1 MIHLVFNEADSEVL
15 LQAMELDESLHG
27 TILQLHDDYAVGPL
41 IAIYSDDGMAARR
54 NWWREVLLG
63 TEFEKRLDQPG
74 TDDVQ
79 TVNQLIDQLQNNPE
93 EVLWIWAAQNQ
104 HDVSGYYWLVSQLKA
119 LQGRIYLLYLN
130 NLPFLNE
137 KGQLFYPTSISQILP
152 REMLKAKKL
161 ARLITTSEMEVDPD
175 EWTRLCNENKG
186 VRILEGGKKLLQK
199 DYDCFDVELKSFISN
214 DWQKAG
220 KIIHQYQQ
228 KARHKTGDAYLLW
241 RLKQL
246 LLTDMYDQQGEIR
259 NLKDFEVK
267 KKSGELFAA
276 AE

>member
-214 DWQKAG
+214 DWQKVG